1 MSDEEIKAKIIQRF
15 SKYLGNVDIEVKYDY
30 EYFMTVD
37 YKGIV
42 HYNTRI
48 DLEYLD
54 NDNYV
59 KIMSKDIAAALGF
72 LMFYRDGARL

>member
-15 SKYLGNVDIEVKYDY
+15 SKYLGRVNITVKYDY
-30 EYFMTVD
+30 EYCMEVD

-42 HYNTRI
+42 HYTTRI

-54 NDNYV
+54 NDYYV
-59 KIMSKDIAAALGF
+59 KTMSKDIAVTLGLF
-72 LMFYRDGARL
+72 MFYRDGARL